1 MASSF
6 VFEAESRKELGRGHS
21 RRVRQAG
28 RVPAIL
34 YGGDAEPVGLTLD
47 HNKVLKALENDATYS
62 HILTLRFDGKEETAI
77 LKDLQRHPS
86 RPIIMHMDFQRV
98 SESHKV
104 KVHVPIHFLNQ
115 ETSAGAKKGGVI
127 THNLVD
133 VEVICLPARLP
144 EFIEVDMA
152 KVEVGQSV
160 HLSDLRLPPGVEI
173 VELLHGPEHDQVVA
187 AIQAGRVASDSAA
200 DEG

>member
-1 MASSF
+1 MAGSF
-6 VFEAESRKELGRGHS
+6 VFEAESRKELGRGHA

-28 RVPAIL
+28 RVPAII

-77 LKDLQRHPS
+77 LKALQRHPS

-98 SESHKV
+98 SESQKV
-104 KVHVPIHFLNQ
+104 RVHVPIHFLNQ
-115 ETSAGAKKGGVI
+115 ETSVGAKKGGVV
-127 THNLVD
+127 THALVD

-144 EFIEVDMA
+144 EFIEIDMA
-152 KVEVGQSV
+152 KVDVGQSV
-160 HLSDLRLPPGVEI
+160 HLSDLKLPPGVEI
-173 VELLHGPEHDQVVA
+173 VELLHGSEHDQVVA
-187 AIQAGRVASDSAA
+187 AIQAARVAGDSPA

>member
-6 VFEAESRKELGRGHS
+6 VFEAETRPVSGRGDA
-21 RRVRQAG
+21 RRTRVAG
-28 RVPAIL
+28 KIPAIL
-34 YGGDAEPVGLTLD
+34 YGAGIDPVGLVFE
-47 HNKVLKALENDATYS
+47 HNKVIKALENDATYS
-62 HILTLRFDGKEETAI
+62 RILTLKFDGREETAI
-77 LKDLQRHPS
+77 LKDIQRHPS

-98 SESHKV
+98 SESQKV
-104 KVHVPIHFLNQ
+104 RVHVPIHFLNQ

-144 EFIEVDMA
+144 EFIAVDMA

-160 HLSDLRLPPGVEI
+160 HLSDLKVPGGVEI
-173 VELLHGPEHDQVVA
+173 VELLHGEGHDQVVA
-187 AIQAGRVASDSAA
+187 SIQAPRVSESSADA
-200 DEG
+200 G

>member
-6 VFEAESRKELGRGHS
+6 VFEAETRPVSGRGDA
-21 RRVRQAG
+21 RRTRVAG
-28 RVPAIL
+28 KIPAIL
-34 YGGDAEPVGLTLD
+34 YGAGIDPVGLVFE
-47 HNKVLKALENDATYS
+47 HNKVIKALENDATYS
-62 HILTLRFDGKEETAI
+62 HILTLKFDGREETAI
-77 LKDLQRHPS
+77 LKDIQRHPS

-98 SESHKV
+98 SESQKV
-104 KVHVPIHFLNQ
+104 RVHVPIHFLNQ

-144 EFIEVDMA
+144 EFIAVDMA

-160 HLSDLRLPPGVEI
+160 HLSDLKVPGGVEI
-173 VELLHGPEHDQVVA
+173 VELLHGEGHDQVVA
-187 AIQAGRVASDSAA
+187 SIQAPRVSESSADA
-200 DEG
+200 G

>member
-1 MASSF
+1 MAGSF

-21 RRVRQAG
+21 RRVRQVG

-127 THNLVD
+127 THNLV
-133 VEVICLPARLP
+133 
-144 EFIEVDMA
+144 
-152 KVEVGQSV
+152 
-160 HLSDLRLPPGVEI
+160 
-173 VELLHGPEHDQVVA
+173 
-187 AIQAGRVASDSAA
+187 
-200 DEG
+200 